1 MTPVYIP
8 ATEAEQWKQFL
19 ADPEKQW
26 RTGYSARTIAYSWQE
41 ADGFPEEIRS
51 VLQKCTVF
59 TDINPLI
66 VLPEHKVSLPG
77 GSRPSQNDVWILAR
91 TKEDLVSIT
100 VEGKVRETFGP
111 TLSDWLTEGSKGKAT
126 RLEFLRRELNLNEAI
141 AGHIRYQLI
150 HRTASSIIEAKR
162 FTAKHAVMLVHSFS
176 QVHEWFD
183 DYAAFVELLGGAAT
197 KNELTYLGP
206 RSGVHLYLGWVVGDE
221 KYLSR

>member
-41 ADGFPEEIRS
+41 ADGFPKEIRT

-126 RLEFLRRELNLNEAI
+126 RLAFLRGELNLNEAI

-150 HRTASSIIEAKR
+150 HGVLSPNPRNFGNISNTA
-162 FTAKHAVMLVHSFS
+162 T
-176 QVHEWFD
+176 
-183 DYAAFVELLGGAAT
+183 
-197 KNELTYLGP
+197 
-206 RSGVHLYLGWVVGDE
+206 
-221 KYLSR
+221 